1 MLFSRRLFI
10 PGLVLCLAS
19 CGFTPVYGP
28 NGAGTALQ
36 NQITV
41 NEPQDRD
48 DYWFTQRFEE
58 RMGRSAN
65 AKYDLVYNIS
75 TVEQGIAVNQE
86 GNIERYDVL
95 GRATYELR
103 DAATDAVVS
112 SGDVE
117 SFTGYSATG
126 TSVASLA
133 AERDARERLMI
144 ILADLLVTRLQATF
158 KPAS

>member
-1 MLFSRRLFI
+1 MFSRRLFI

-65 AKYDLVYNIS
+65 AKYALVYNIS

-144 ILADLLVTRLQATF
+144 ILADLVVTRLQATF

>member
-1 MLFSRRLFI
+1 LLFSRRLFI

-65 AKYDLVYNIS
+65 AKYALVYNIS

-144 ILADLLVTRLQATF
+144 ILADLVVTRLQATF
-158 KPAS
+158 KSAS

>member
-1 MLFSRRLFI
+1 M

-144 ILADLLVTRLQATF
+144 ILADLVVTRLQATF

>member
-1 MLFSRRLFI
+1 LLFNRRLFV
-10 PGLVLCLAS
+10 PGLMLLLAS

-41 NEPQDRD
+41 NEPQSRN

-58 RMGRSAN
+58 RMGRSGN
-65 AKYDLVYNIS
+65 AKYALVYNIT
-75 TVEQGIAVNQE
+75 TVQQGIAVNQE

-103 DAATDAVVS
+103 DTATETVVS

-133 AERDARERLMI
+133 AERDAQERLMI
-144 ILADLLVTRLQATF
+144 ILADLVVTRLQATF
-158 KPAS
+158 TPAS

>member
-1 MLFSRRLFI
+1 M
-10 PGLVLCLAS
+10 
-19 CGFTPVYGP
+19 
-28 NGAGTALQ
+28 
-36 NQITV
+36 

-65 AKYDLVYNIS
+65 AKYALVFNIS

-144 ILADLLVTRLQATF
+144 ILADLVVTRLQATF

>member
-65 AKYDLVYNIS
+65 AKYALVYNIS

-144 ILADLLVTRLQATF
+144 ILADLVVTRLQATF

>member
-1 MLFSRRLFI
+1 M
-10 PGLVLCLAS
+10 
-19 CGFTPVYGP
+19 
-28 NGAGTALQ
+28 
-36 NQITV
+36 
-41 NEPQDRD
+41 
-48 DYWFTQRFEE
+48 
-58 RMGRSAN
+58 
-65 AKYDLVYNIS
+65 
-75 TVEQGIAVNQE
+75 NQE

-144 ILADLLVTRLQATF
+144 ILADLVVTRLQATF

>member
-1 MLFSRRLFI
+1 M
-10 PGLVLCLAS
+10 
-19 CGFTPVYGP
+19 
-28 NGAGTALQ
+28 
-36 NQITV
+36 

-65 AKYDLVYNIS
+65 AKYALVYNIS

-144 ILADLLVTRLQATF
+144 ILADLVVTRLQATF